1 MRIFLLVV
9 FVYGLVQAEELD
21 DFRADNPRM
30 KDRMRESLVREVKR
44 ITDKVVTD
52 GSYIL
57 STDEYFKES
66 FVVETLRDLG
76 YQLTWEEDSDVLVR
90 IIYPLQLLKE
100 ESTVEN

>member
-1 MRIFLLVV
+1 VV